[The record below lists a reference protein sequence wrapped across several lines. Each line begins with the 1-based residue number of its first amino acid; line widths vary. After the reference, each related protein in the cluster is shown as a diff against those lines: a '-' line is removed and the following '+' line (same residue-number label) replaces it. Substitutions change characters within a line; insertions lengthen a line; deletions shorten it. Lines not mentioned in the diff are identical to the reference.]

1 MKKIIMILF
10 AAITLSLTSC
20 GVGNY
25 SVVSGNADKA
35 SVCFVSTEK
44 FDITVDID
52 GTTYEVKTIKDKQY
66 KSRRNIKKTAQE
78 GITLS
83 PGRHKVIINKDG
95 VEIYNQ
101 EIFVSNTEVKVIEL

>member
-1 MKKIIMILF
+1 MILF
-10 AAITLSLTSC
+10 AAITLSLTNC

-66 KSRRNIKKTAQE
+66 KSRRNIKKTAQQE
-78 GITLS
+78 ITLT
-83 PGRHKVIINKDG
+83 PGRHKVIVKRDG
-95 VEIYNQ
+95 AEIYNH
-101 EIFVSNTEVKVIEL
+101 EIFISNSEVKVIEL

>member
-1 MKKIIMILF
+1 MKRIIIILF
-10 AAITLSLTSC
+10 AVITLSLTSC

-35 SVCFVSTEK
+35 SVCFTSTEK
-44 FDITVDID
+44 FDITVNID
-52 GTTYEVKTIKDKQY
+52 GTTYDVKTIKDKKY
-66 KSRRNIKKTAQE
+66 KSGRNIKKTAQQE
-78 GITLS
+78 ITLS
-83 PGRHKVIINKDG
+83 PGRHKVIITKDG

>member
-10 AAITLSLTSC
+10 AVITLSLTSC

-66 KSRRNIKKTAQE
+66 KSRRNIKKTA
-78 GITLS
+78 ITLS